1 MPVETDDTAFVTS
14 SEGFLLFADKG
25 LNEVFTLSKNAF
37 APGSAYTA
45 ADGGPFVGTLDLT
58 TGVVTPIVTGLSG
71 PGGMVFVNT
80 APNAPD
86 YAPVGSKCADQN

>member
-58 TGVVTPIVTGLSG
+58 TGVVTPIVTGLVG

-80 APNAPD
+80 SPNGPD
-86 YAPVGSKCADQN
+86 YAPVGTKCVDQN